1 MMTFSDESNNISNE
15 YENNLREIEKIL
27 SVMMVELEQISSA
40 ESSNND
46 ISNLIS
52 ETMFKIKTLKSKNN
66 LEEE

>member
-1 MMTFSDESNNISNE
+1 MTFSDESNKISNE

>member
-1 MMTFSDESNNISNE
+1 MTFSDESNNISND